1 MIRLRF
7 IGDDMSVITFANTKG
22 GAGKTTAV
30 LLLATE
36 LARAGHRVTVLDA
49 DPQLWIS
56 RWYELSGEIQNLSVI
71 SHVTMA
77 SLEGHIRENRINT
90 DCFIIDLPGTKNPLL
105 TMALGISD
113 HVLIP
118 VQGCAMDARGAAEV
132 QEHID
137 FLNRK
142 MDKAIS
148 HSVVLTR
155 VNAMV
160 ATRSLLLVKMLLA
173 ERNVSV
179 LNTPIA
185 ERAAYRDIFDYG
197 GTLHCLDKGKVSNVD
212 KAQDNARAF
221 ATEVLSLL
229 PRRMLRSGAQ
239 PRAIVMRKA
248 A

>member
-1 MIRLRF
+1 MP
-7 IGDDMSVITFANTKG
+7 VITFANTKG

-36 LARAGHRVTVLDA
+36 LARMGHRVTVLDA

-56 RWYELSGEIQNLSVI
+56 RWADMSGPMRNLSII
-71 SHVTMA
+71 SNVTTA
-77 SLEGHIRENRINT
+77 SLETHIRENKANT

-118 VQGCAMDARGAAEV
+118 VQGSAMDARGAAEV
-132 QEHID
+132 LEHIE
-137 FLNRK
+137 FLDRK
-142 MDKAIS
+142 MGIKID

-155 VNAMV
+155 VNAMIS
-160 ATRSLLLVKMLLA
+160 TRSMLVVKALLA
-173 ERNVSV
+173 EKNVRV

-185 ERAAYRDIFDYG
+185 ERAAFRDVFDCG
-197 GTLHCLDKGKVSNVD
+197 GTLEALDCHKVSNVD
-212 KAQDNARAF
+212 KALENVRSF
-221 ATEVLSLL
+221 ANEVLRLMPARVIRSDRDMKFF
-229 PRRMLRSGAQ
+229 RRS
-239 PRAIVMRKA
+239 A

>member
-1 MIRLRF
+1 MP
-7 IGDDMSVITFANTKG
+7 VITFANTKG

-36 LARAGHRVTVLDA
+36 LARMGHRVTVLDA

-56 RWYELSGEIQNLSVI
+56 RWSEMSGEMKNLSVI

-77 SLEGHIRENRINT
+77 SMETHIRDNRANT
-90 DCFIIDLPGTKNPLL
+90 DCFIIDLPGTKSPLL

-118 VQGCAMDARGAAEV
+118 VQGSAMDARGASEV
-132 QEHID
+132 LEHIEL
-137 FLNRK
+137 LNRK
-142 MDKAIS
+142 MGMKID

-155 VNAMV
+155 VNAMIS
-160 ATRSLLLVKMLLA
+160 TRSMLLVKALLA
-173 ERNVSV
+173 EKNVRV

-185 ERAAYRDIFDYG
+185 ERAAFRDIFDYG
-197 GTLHCLDKGKVSNVD
+197 GTLEALDGQKVSNVE
-212 KAQDNARAF
+212 KAMENVRNF
-221 ATEVLSLL
+221 AYEVLRLMPVRVVRSDRDGKFFG
-229 PRRMLRSGAQ
+229 RR
-239 PRAIVMRKA
+239 A

>member
-1 MIRLRF
+1 MP
-7 IGDDMSVITFANTKG
+7 VITFANTKG

-36 LARAGHRVTVLDA
+36 LARMGHRVTVIDA

-56 RWYELSGEIQNLSVI
+56 RWADMSGPMRNLSII
-71 SHVTMA
+71 SNVTTA
-77 SLEGHIRENRINT
+77 SLETHIRENKANT

-118 VQGCAMDARGAAEV
+118 VQGSAMDARGAAEV
-132 QEHID
+132 IEHIE
-137 FLNRK
+137 FLDRK
-142 MDKAIS
+142 MGIKVE

-155 VNAMV
+155 VNAMIS
-160 ATRSLLLVKMLLA
+160 TRSMLVVKALLA
-173 ERNVSV
+173 EKNVRV

-185 ERAAYRDIFDYG
+185 ERAAFRDVFDCG
-197 GTLHCLDKGKVSNVD
+197 GTLESLDCRKVSNVD
-212 KAQDNARAF
+212 KALENVRSF
-221 ATEVLSLL
+221 ATEVLRLMPARVIRSDRDMKFF
-229 PRRMLRSGAQ
+229 RRS
-239 PRAIVMRKA
+239 A

>member
-1 MIRLRF
+1 MP
-7 IGDDMSVITFANTKG
+7 VITFANTKG

-36 LARAGHRVTVLDA
+36 LARMGHRVTVLDA

-56 RWYELSGEIQNLSVI
+56 RWSDMSGPMRNLSII
-71 SHVTMA
+71 SNVTTA
-77 SLEGHIRENRINT
+77 SLETHIRENKSNT

-118 VQGCAMDARGAAEV
+118 VQGSAMDARGAAEV
-132 QEHID
+132 IEHIE
-137 FLNRK
+137 FLDRK
-142 MDKAIS
+142 MGVKVE

-155 VNAMV
+155 VNAMIS
-160 ATRSLLLVKMLLA
+160 TRSMLVVKALLA
-173 ERNVSV
+173 EKNVRV

-185 ERAAYRDIFDYG
+185 ERAAFRDVFDCG
-197 GTLHCLDKGKVSNVD
+197 GTLDSLDCRKVSNVD
-212 KAQDNARAF
+212 KALENVRSF
-221 ATEVLSLL
+221 ATEVLRLMPTRVIRSDRDLKFFN
-229 PRRMLRSGAQ
+229 RR
-239 PRAIVMRKA
+239 A

>member
-1 MIRLRF
+1 MP
-7 IGDDMSVITFANTKG
+7 VITFANTKG

-36 LARAGHRVTVLDA
+36 LARSGHRVTVLDA

-56 RWYELSGEIQNLSVI
+56 RWHELSGEIENLSVI

-77 SLEGHIRENRINT
+77 SLEGHIRENNANT
-90 DCFIIDLPGTKNPLL
+90 DCFIIDLPGAKNPLL

-132 QEHID
+132 LDHIE

-142 MDKAIS
+142 MGKAIA
-148 HSVVLTR
+148 HSIVLTR
-155 VNAMV
+155 VNAIV

-173 ERNVSV
+173 EKNVSV
-179 LNTPIA
+179 LNTPIV

-197 GTLHCLDKGKVSNVD
+197 GTLLCLDKDKVSNID
-212 KAQDNARAF
+212 KAVENVKSF
-221 ATEVLSLL
+221 ASEVLGLL
-229 PRRMLRSGAQ
+229 PKRLSRLGTQ
-239 PRAIVMRKA
+239 PARFFTRKA

>member
-1 MIRLRF
+1 MP
-7 IGDDMSVITFANTKG
+7 VITFANTKG

-36 LARAGHRVTVLDA
+36 LARMGHRVTVLDA

-56 RWYELSGEIQNLSVI
+56 RWSEMSGEMKNLSVI

-77 SLEGHIRENRINT
+77 SMETHIRENRSNT
-90 DCFIIDLPGTKNPLL
+90 DCFIIDLPGTKSPLL

-118 VQGCAMDARGAAEV
+118 VQGSAMDARGASEV
-132 QEHID
+132 LEHIEL
-137 FLNRK
+137 LNRK
-142 MDKAIS
+142 MGMKID

-155 VNAMV
+155 VNAMIS
-160 ATRSLLLVKMLLA
+160 TRSMLLVKALLA
-173 ERNVSV
+173 EKNVRV

-185 ERAAYRDIFDYG
+185 ERAAFRDIFDYG
-197 GTLHCLDKGKVSNVD
+197 GTLEALDCQKVSNVE
-212 KAQDNARAF
+212 KAMENVRNF
-221 ATEVLSLL
+221 AYEVLRLM
-229 PRRMLRSGAQ
+229 PVRVVRSDRDAKFLG
-239 PRAIVMRKA
+239 RKA

>member
-1 MIRLRF
+1 MP
-7 IGDDMSVITFANTKG
+7 VITFANTKG

-36 LARAGHRVTVLDA
+36 LARMGHRVTVLDA

-56 RWYELSGEIQNLSVI
+56 RWSEMSGAMRNLSII

-77 SLEGHIRENRINT
+77 SIETHIRENKSST
-90 DCFIIDLPGTKNPLL
+90 DCFIIDLPGTKSPLL

-118 VQGCAMDARGAAEV
+118 VQGSAMDARGASEV
-132 QEHID
+132 LEHIE

-142 MDKAIS
+142 MGMKID

-160 ATRSLLLVKMLLA
+160 STRSMLLVKALLA
-173 ERNVSV
+173 EKNVRV

-185 ERAAYRDIFDYG
+185 ERAAFRDIFDYG
-197 GTLHCLDKGKVSNVD
+197 GTLEALDCQKVSNVE
-212 KAQDNARAF
+212 KAMENVRNF
-221 ATEVLSLL
+221 AYEVLRLMPVRVVRSDRDTKFFN
-229 PRRMLRSGAQ
+229 RR
-239 PRAIVMRKA
+239 A

>member
-1 MIRLRF
+1 MP
-7 IGDDMSVITFANTKG
+7 VITFANTKG

-36 LARAGHRVTVLDA
+36 LARMGHRVTVLDA

-56 RWYELSGEIQNLSVI
+56 RWAEMSGEMRNLSVI
-71 SHVTMA
+71 SNVTMA
-77 SLEGHIRENRINT
+77 SMETHIRENRANT

-118 VQGCAMDARGAAEV
+118 VQGSAMDARGAAEV
-132 QEHID
+132 LEHIEVLD
-137 FLNRK
+137 RK
-142 MDKAIS
+142 MGIKVE

-160 ATRSLLLVKMLLA
+160 STRSMLVVKALLA
-173 ERNVSV
+173 EKNVRV

-185 ERAAYRDIFDYG
+185 ERAAFRDVFDCG
-197 GTLHCLDKGKVSNVD
+197 GTLESLDCRKVSNVD
-212 KAQDNARAF
+212 KALENVRSF
-221 ATEVLSLL
+221 ATEVLRLMPVRVVRSDGAMKFF
-229 PRRMLRSGAQ
+229 RRN
-239 PRAIVMRKA
+239 A

>member
-1 MIRLRF
+1 
-7 IGDDMSVITFANTKG
+7 MSVITFANTKG

-36 LARAGHRVTVLDA
+36 LARSGHRVTVLDA

-56 RWYELSGEIQNLSVI
+56 RWYDLSGSVENLAVI

-77 SLEGHIRENRINT
+77 SLEAHIRENRANT
-90 DCFIIDLPGTKNPLL
+90 DCFIIDLPGAKTPLL

-118 VQGCAMDARGAAEV
+118 VQGSAMDARGAAEV
-132 QEHID
+132 LDHIE
-137 FLNRK
+137 FLNRRMGK
-142 MDKAIS
+142 EIA
-148 HSVVLTR
+148 HSIVLTR

-173 ERNVSV
+173 EKNVSV
-179 LNTPIA
+179 LNTAIV

-197 GTLHCLDKGKVSNVD
+197 GTLLCLDGKKVSNID
-212 KAQDNARAF
+212 KAVENAAAF
-221 ATEVLSLL
+221 AEEVISLL
-229 PRRMLRSGAQ
+229 PKRLPRRVAHLARLVTR
-239 PRAIVMRKA
+239 RAA
-248 A
+248 

>member
-1 MIRLRF
+1 MP
-7 IGDDMSVITFANTKG
+7 VITFANTKG

-36 LARAGHRVTVLDA
+36 LARMGHRVTVLDA

-56 RWYELSGEIQNLSVI
+56 RWSEMSGEMKNLSVI

-77 SLEGHIRENRINT
+77 SMETHIRDNRANT
-90 DCFIIDLPGTKNPLL
+90 DCFIIDLPGTKSPLL

-118 VQGCAMDARGAAEV
+118 VQGSAMDARGASEV
-132 QEHID
+132 LEHIEL
-137 FLNRK
+137 LNRK
-142 MDKAIS
+142 MGMKID

-155 VNAMV
+155 VNAMIS
-160 ATRSLLLVKMLLA
+160 TRSMLLVKALLA
-173 ERNVSV
+173 EKNVRV

-185 ERAAYRDIFDYG
+185 ERAAFRDIFDYG
-197 GTLHCLDKGKVSNVD
+197 GTLEALDCQKVSNVE
-212 KAQDNARAF
+212 KAMENVRNF
-221 ATEVLSLL
+221 AYEVLRLMPVRVVRSDRDGKFFG
-229 PRRMLRSGAQ
+229 RR
-239 PRAIVMRKA
+239 A

>member
-1 MIRLRF
+1 MP
-7 IGDDMSVITFANTKG
+7 VITFANTKG

-36 LARAGHRVTVLDA
+36 LARMGHRVTVLDA

-56 RWYELSGEIQNLSVI
+56 RWADMSGPMRNLSII
-71 SHVTMA
+71 SNVTTA
-77 SLEGHIRENRINT
+77 SLETHIRENKANT

-118 VQGCAMDARGAAEV
+118 VQGSAMDARGAAEV
-132 QEHID
+132 LEHIE
-137 FLNRK
+137 FLDRK
-142 MDKAIS
+142 MGIKID

-155 VNAMV
+155 VNAMIS
-160 ATRSLLLVKMLLA
+160 TRSMLVVKALMA
-173 ERNVSV
+173 EKNVRV

-185 ERAAYRDIFDYG
+185 ERAAFRDVFDCG
-197 GTLHCLDKGKVSNVD
+197 GTLEALDCHKVSNVD
-212 KAQDNARAF
+212 KALENVRSF
-221 ATEVLSLL
+221 ANEVLRLMPARVIRSDRDMKFF
-229 PRRMLRSGAQ
+229 RRS
-239 PRAIVMRKA
+239 A

>member
-1 MIRLRF
+1 MP
-7 IGDDMSVITFANTKG
+7 VITFANTKG

-36 LARAGHRVTVLDA
+36 LARTGHRVTVLDA

-56 RWYELSGEIQNLSVI
+56 RWSEMSGQMQNLAVI

-77 SLEGHIRENRINT
+77 SLETHIRENRSNT
-90 DCFIIDLPGTKNPLL
+90 DCFIIDLPGTKSPLL

-113 HVLIP
+113 HVIIP
-118 VQGCAMDARGAAEV
+118 VQGSAMDARGAAEV
-132 QEHID
+132 LEHIE

-142 MDKAIS
+142 MGMKID

-160 ATRSLLLVKMLLA
+160 STRSMLLVKALLA
-173 ERNVSV
+173 EKNVRV
-179 LNTPIA
+179 LDTPIA
-185 ERAAYRDIFDYG
+185 ERAAFRDIFDYG
-197 GTLHCLDKGKVSNVD
+197 GTLAGLDCHKVSNVD
-212 KAQDNARAF
+212 KAMENVRSF
-221 ATEVLSLL
+221 ANEVLRLM
-229 PRRMLRSGAQ
+229 PVRVVRSGN
-239 PRAIVMRKA
+239 VLKMFGRKA

>member
-1 MIRLRF
+1 MP
-7 IGDDMSVITFANTKG
+7 VITFANTKG

-36 LARAGHRVTVLDA
+36 LARMGHRVTVLDA

-56 RWYELSGEIQNLSVI
+56 RWADMSGPMRNLSII
-71 SHVTMA
+71 SNVTTA
-77 SLEGHIRENRINT
+77 SLETHIRENKVNT

-118 VQGCAMDARGAAEV
+118 VQGSAMDARGAAEV
-132 QEHID
+132 LEHIE
-137 FLNRK
+137 FLDRK
-142 MDKAIS
+142 MGIKID

-160 ATRSLLLVKMLLA
+160 STRSMLVVKALLA
-173 ERNVSV
+173 EKNVRV

-185 ERAAYRDIFDYG
+185 ERAAFRDVFDCG
-197 GTLHCLDKGKVSNVD
+197 GTLEALDCHKVSNVD
-212 KAQDNARAF
+212 KALENVRSF
-221 ATEVLSLL
+221 ANEVLRLMPARVIRSDRDMKFF
-229 PRRMLRSGAQ
+229 RRS
-239 PRAIVMRKA
+239 A

>member
-1 MIRLRF
+1 
-7 IGDDMSVITFANTKG
+7 MSVITFANTKG

-36 LARAGHRVTVLDA
+36 LARSGHRVTVLDA

-56 RWYELSGEIQNLSVI
+56 RWHELSGEIENLSVI

-77 SLEGHIRENRINT
+77 SLEGHIRENKANT
-90 DCFIIDLPGTKNPLL
+90 DCFIIDLPGAKTPLL

-118 VQGCAMDARGAAEV
+118 VQGSAMDARGAAEV
-132 QEHID
+132 LDHIE
-137 FLNRK
+137 FLNRRMGK
-142 MDKAIS
+142 EIA
-148 HSVVLTR
+148 HSIVLTR

-173 ERNVSV
+173 EKNVSV
-179 LNTPIA
+179 LNTAIV
-185 ERAAYRDIFDYG
+185 ERAAYRDIFD
-197 GTLHCLDKGKVSNVD
+197 TLLCLDCKKVSNID
-212 KAQDNARAF
+212 KAVENATAF
-221 ATEVLSLL
+221 AEEVINLLPKRL
-229 PRRMLRSGAQ
+229 PRRVAHLARL
-239 PRAIVMRKA
+239 VTRKA

>member
-1 MIRLRF
+1 MP
-7 IGDDMSVITFANTKG
+7 VITFANTKG

-36 LARAGHRVTVLDA
+36 LARTGHRVTVLDA

-56 RWYELSGEIQNLSVI
+56 RWADMSGEMHNLSVI

-77 SLEGHIRENRINT
+77 SLETHIRENKAST
-90 DCFIIDLPGTKNPLL
+90 DCFIIDLPGTKSPLL

-113 HVLIP
+113 HVIIP
-118 VQGCAMDARGAAEV
+118 VQGSAMDARGAAEV
-132 QEHID
+132 LEHIE

-142 MDKAIS
+142 MGMKID

-160 ATRSLLLVKMLLA
+160 STRSMLMVKALLA
-173 ERNVSV
+173 EKNVRV

-185 ERAAYRDIFDYG
+185 ERAAFRDIFDYG
-197 GTLHCLDKGKVSNVD
+197 GTLSALDCQKVSNVD
-212 KAQDNARAF
+212 KAMENVRQF
-221 ATEVLSLL
+221 ADEVIGLM
-229 PRRMLRSGAQ
+229 PVRVVRSGRDMRLFGR
-239 PRAIVMRKA
+239 RAA
-248 A
+248 

>member
-1 MIRLRF
+1 MP
-7 IGDDMSVITFANTKG
+7 VITFANTKG

-36 LARAGHRVTVLDA
+36 LARTGHRVTILDA

-56 RWYELSGEIQNLSVI
+56 HWAELSGTVHNLSVI

-77 SLEGHIRENRINT
+77 SLETHIRENRSST

-118 VQGCAMDARGAAEV
+118 VQGSAMDARGAAEV
-132 QEHID
+132 LEHIE

-142 MDKAIS
+142 MGMKID

-160 ATRSLLLVKMLLA
+160 NTRSLLLVKALLA
-173 ERNVSV
+173 QKNVRV
-179 LNTPIA
+179 LDTPIA
-185 ERAAYRDIFDYG
+185 ERAAFRDIFDYG
-197 GTLHCLDKGKVSNVD
+197 GTLAGLDCHKVSNID
-212 KAQDNARAF
+212 KALENARHFTNEVMRLMPVRVVRTGRDLKLF
-221 ATEVLSLL
+221 A
-229 PRRMLRSGAQ
+229 
-239 PRAIVMRKA
+239 RKA

>member
-1 MIRLRF
+1 MP
-7 IGDDMSVITFANTKG
+7 VITFANTKG

-36 LARAGHRVTVLDA
+36 LARMGHRVTVLDA

-56 RWYELSGEIQNLSVI
+56 RWSEMSGVMRNLSII

-77 SLEGHIRENRINT
+77 SIETHIRENKSST
-90 DCFIIDLPGTKNPLL
+90 DCFIIDLPGTKSPLL

-118 VQGCAMDARGAAEV
+118 VQGSAMDARGAAEV
-132 QEHID
+132 LEHIE

-142 MDKAIS
+142 MGMKID

-160 ATRSLLLVKMLLA
+160 STRSMLLVKALLA
-173 ERNVSV
+173 EKNVRV

-185 ERAAYRDIFDYG
+185 ERAAFRDIFDYG
-197 GTLHCLDKGKVSNVD
+197 GTLEALDCQKVSNVE
-212 KAQDNARAF
+212 KAMENVRNF
-221 ATEVLSLL
+221 AYEVLRLMPVRVVRSDRDTKFFN
-229 PRRMLRSGAQ
+229 RR
-239 PRAIVMRKA
+239 A

>member
-1 MIRLRF
+1 MP
-7 IGDDMSVITFANTKG
+7 VITFANTKG

-36 LARAGHRVTVLDA
+36 LARMGHRVTVLDA

-56 RWYELSGEIQNLSVI
+56 RWSEMSGEMRNLSVI

-77 SLEGHIRENRINT
+77 SMETHIRENRSNT
-90 DCFIIDLPGTKNPLL
+90 DCFIIDLPGTKSPLL

-118 VQGCAMDARGAAEV
+118 VQGSAMDARGASEV
-132 QEHID
+132 LEHIEL
-137 FLNRK
+137 LNRK
-142 MDKAIS
+142 MGMKID

-155 VNAMV
+155 VNAMIS
-160 ATRSLLLVKMLLA
+160 TRSMLLVKALLA
-173 ERNVSV
+173 EKNVRV

-185 ERAAYRDIFDYG
+185 ERAAFRDIFDCG
-197 GTLHCLDKGKVSNVD
+197 GTLEALDCQKVSNVE
-212 KAQDNARAF
+212 KAMENVRNF
-221 ATEVLSLL
+221 AYEVLRLM
-229 PRRMLRSGAQ
+229 PVRVVRSDRDGKFLG
-239 PRAIVMRKA
+239 RKA

>member
-1 MIRLRF
+1 MP
-7 IGDDMSVITFANTKG
+7 VITFANTKG

-36 LARAGHRVTVLDA
+36 LARMGHRVTVLDA

-56 RWYELSGEIQNLSVI
+56 RWADMSGPMRNLSII
-71 SHVTMA
+71 SNVTTA
-77 SLEGHIRENRINT
+77 SLETHIRENKVNT

-118 VQGCAMDARGAAEV
+118 VQGSAMDARGAAEV
-132 QEHID
+132 LEHIE
-137 FLNRK
+137 FLDRK
-142 MDKAIS
+142 MGINID

-155 VNAMV
+155 VNAMIS
-160 ATRSLLLVKMLLA
+160 TRSMLVVKALMA
-173 ERNVSV
+173 EKNVRV

-185 ERAAYRDIFDYG
+185 ERAAFRDVFDCG
-197 GTLHCLDKGKVSNVD
+197 GTLEALDCHKVSNVD
-212 KAQDNARAF
+212 KALENVRSF
-221 ATEVLSLL
+221 ANEVLRLMPARVIRSDRDMKFF
-229 PRRMLRSGAQ
+229 RRS
-239 PRAIVMRKA
+239 A

>member
-1 MIRLRF
+1 MP
-7 IGDDMSVITFANTKG
+7 VITFANTKG

-36 LARAGHRVTVLDA
+36 LARMGHRVTVLDA

-56 RWYELSGEIQNLSVI
+56 RWSEMSGEMKNLSVI

-77 SLEGHIRENRINT
+77 SMETHIRENRSKT
-90 DCFIIDLPGTKNPLL
+90 DCFIIDLPGTKSPLL

-118 VQGCAMDARGAAEV
+118 VQGSAMDARGASEV
-132 QEHID
+132 LEHIEL
-137 FLNRK
+137 LNRK
-142 MDKAIS
+142 MGMKID

-155 VNAMV
+155 VNAMIS
-160 ATRSLLLVKMLLA
+160 TRSMLLVKALLA
-173 ERNVSV
+173 EKNVRV

-185 ERAAYRDIFDYG
+185 ERAAFRDIFDYG
-197 GTLHCLDKGKVSNVD
+197 GTLEALDCQKVSNVE
-212 KAQDNARAF
+212 KAMENVRNF
-221 ATEVLSLL
+221 AYEVLRLM
-229 PRRMLRSGAQ
+229 PVRVVRSDRDAKFLG
-239 PRAIVMRKA
+239 RKA

>member
-1 MIRLRF
+1 MT
-7 IGDDMSVITFANTKG
+7 VITFANTKG

-36 LARAGHRVTVLDA
+36 LARTGHRVTVLDA

-56 RWYELSGEIQNLSVI
+56 HWFELSGSINNLSVI
-71 SHVTMA
+71 SDVTMA
-77 SLEGHIRENRINT
+77 SLEGHIRENRSNT
-90 DCFIIDLPGTKNPLL
+90 DCFLIDLPGTKSPLL

-118 VQGCAMDARGAAEV
+118 VQGSAMDARGAAEV
-132 QEHID
+132 MDHLAFLDMKMGRKID
-137 FLNRK
+137 
-142 MDKAIS
+142 

-160 ATRSLLLVKMLLA
+160 STRALLQVKMLL
-173 ERNVSV
+173 EKRNVRV

-185 ERAAYRDIFDYG
+185 ERAAFRDIFDHG
-197 GTLHCLDKGKVSNVD
+197 GTIAALDCQKVSNVD
-212 KAQDNARAF
+212 KALENVRLF
-221 ATEVLSLL
+221 ASEVLALL
-229 PRRMLRSGAQ
+229 PARVVRSG
-239 PRAIVMRKA
+239 RDFRFGRKA